1 MPGKPEGEPRVERAG
16 ALVVGTYLR
25 SLRRE
30 RGLLL
35 RHAAEALKCSTSV
48 VARIEAGRLLPTG
61 RDVARLLRRYGAPAD
76 GEQADLLADLAR
88 GNTAS
93 ASLAFDEE
101 CGWVGRLKAC
111 ESMATGIVTYSAW
124 GFPALVHS
132 AEYAA
137 HWWRNSALPNT
148 RGSAGIA
155 DRSLP
160 VDHGKDLIVLLEE
173 SVLMRACD
181 AGEVMAGQ
189 LAHLVRMIERSGTSL
204 RIVPM
209 AKSVPPPRGTLIE
222 LCLGSRV
229 LHVEESI
236 GAMYAT
242 GRESHKLHGVI
253 EDALRNALSEAD
265 SLTLL
270 REARNSCPGS

>member
-1 MPGKPEGEPRVERAG
+1 M
-16 ALVVGTYLR
+16 VGTYLR

-30 RGLLL
+30 RDLLL
-35 RHAAEALKCSTSV
+35 RHSAEALKCSTSV
-48 VARIEAGRLLPTG
+48 VARIESGRLLPAS
-61 RDVARLLRRYGAPAD
+61 RDVARLLRRYGFPAD
-76 GEQADLLADLAR
+76 GEQADLLAALAR

-101 CGWVGRLKAC
+101 RGWIGRLKAC
-111 ESMATGIVTYSAW
+111 ESMATSIVTYSAW
-124 GFPALVHS
+124 GLPALVHS
-132 AEYAA
+132 PEYAA

-148 RGSAGIA
+148 PGSAGIA
-155 DRSLP
+155 DRALP
-160 VDHGKDLIVLLEE
+160 VDHDKDLIVLLEE

-181 AGEVMAGQ
+181 AREVMAGQ
-189 LAHLVRMIERSGTSL
+189 LAHLITMIEHSGTTL

-242 GRESHKLHGVI
+242 GQESRKLHGLI
-253 EDALRNALSEAD
+253 EDALRNSLSEAE
-265 SLTLL
+265 SLAFL
-270 REARNSCPGS
+270 REARKSCGGI